1 MECSDNFIVF
11 RNSAVHNMAGASVV
25 ADAAKAAR
33 EASDAAGGGHEARNA
48 QAHHYSWSNFAYGQ
62 IYYTGFGRLFQ
73 RFELQ
78 HEHEPRILS
87 QEQ

>member
-25 ADAAKAAR
+25 ADAAKAAS
-33 EASDAAGGGHEARNA
+33 EPLDAQGHGERNA

-73 RFELQ
+73 RSETN
-78 HEHEPRILS
+78 RDLS
-87 QEQ
+87 ER